1 VRSAYDAASDQLL
14 VTLVP
19 IDRLGQEEHT
29 LDEGIVALIN
39 ANRLI
44 TAIRFDRA
52 SLTVCPSP
60 PVCNPQG
67 QSPSRQTN

>member
-14 VTLVP
+14 ETLVP

-29 LDEGIVALIN
+29 LDEDIVALIN

-52 SLTVCPSP
+52 S
-60 PVCNPQG
+60 
-67 QSPSRQTN
+67 